1 MKRTGVMLEQQPAST
16 RRSFPIPG
24 FRPRWTLSGGR
35 ISVIIECLAAFASAF
50 QGATV
55 KLLAVADKRLPEFP
69 DLAAVAKDPA
79 GT

>member
-1 MKRTGVMLEQQPAST
+1 LSNSRHRHDVRFLSGVPAALD
-16 RRSFPIPG
+16 
-24 FRPRWTLSGGR
+24 LSGGR
-35 ISVIIECLAAFASAF
+35 ISVIIESLAAFASAV

-69 DLAAVAKDPA
+69 DVAAVAKDPA